1 MSYGDLVLVGRVGEC
16 GQIEDS
22 LTNASAA
29 VACCLVF
36 DGDPG
41 IRKTALLEY
50 APAAVGGFCVLLAT
64 GIESDADLGFAALLE
79 LTRPVVE
86 LLSAVATPQ
95 ADALRGALGLA
106 APVKPSSPAG
116 EAMKPPASSRALS
129 NLVTRSRSPASPP
142 QA

>member
-64 GIESDADLGFAALLE
+64 GIESDAGLGFGQLLE
-79 LTRPVVE
+79 LTRPVIK
-86 LLSAVATPQ
+86 LPPAVAARQ
-95 ADALRGALGLA
+95 ADALRGALGARRARGDKPLPRSGWA
-106 APVKPSSPAG
+106 AQPARG
-116 EAMKPPASSRALS
+116 GGGTVAGACAGR
-129 NLVTRSRSPASPP
+129 
-142 QA
+142 